1 MKEKLRSTL
10 ALALALSAPL
20 AQAEGLPADALLYRE
35 IAAQDGA
42 LTAAFNQHDLTAL
55 MALFTD
61 DLEFFHDLGGLQHFA
76 DVKAGFGGLF
86 KPGSDI
92 RRELVPGTLQV
103 YPIRNYGAIEI
114 GSHRFCHTEN
124 GKPDCGTFAFTHVW
138 RKTGER
144 WQLAR
149 VVSYGH

>member
-1 MKEKLRSTL
+1 MRILHTLMLL
-10 ALALALSAPL
+10 ALGLLATTAH
-20 AQAEGLPADALLYRE
+20 ADGLPAEAPLYRE
-35 IAAQDGA
+35 IAALDA
-42 LTAAFNQHDLTAL
+42 TLTDTFNRHDLPAV
-55 MALFTD
+55 MALFAD
-61 DLEFFHDLGGLQHFA
+61 DVEFFHDRGGLQHFA

-86 KPGSDI
+86 RPGSDI
-92 RRELVPGTLQV
+92 RRELVPGSLQV
-103 YPIRNYGAIEI
+103 YPLPGFGAIQI
-114 GSHRFCHTEN
+114 GTHRFCHTEN